1 MRPKWE
7 EHHSAA
13 SEAASQRSKGKCQRS
28 KCPEEEFGTKTQ
40 AAVSLSVRF
49 DSDHQLPDKAIDLVD
64 KAGARTRVPVL
75 SMMPGGKD
83 GRRVTEDGRRE
94 TGGEVIELTVA
105 QVLSYKIGVPLEV
118 VTGHLEGMAQSRLL
132 ELDSFLK
139 KRLIGQDDAVER
151 VCRRLLMAH
160 AGLVQRRGPLG
171 VFLFLGPTG
180 VGKTQLAK
188 LMAEFLFG
196 SEADMIRLDMSEYL
210 EEK

>member
-1 MRPKWE
+1 
-7 EHHSAA
+7 
-13 SEAASQRSKGKCQRS
+13 
-28 KCPEEEFGTKTQ
+28 
-40 AAVSLSVRF
+40 VSLSVRF
-49 DSDHQLPDKAIDLVD
+49 DPDHQLPDKAIDLVD

-83 GRRVTEDGRRE
+83 GRRKTEDGRGIAAGAE
-94 TGGEVIELTVA
+94 GMSGEVTELTVA
-105 QVLSYKIGVPLEV
+105 QVLSDKIGVPLEV

-132 ELDSFLK
+132 ELNSFLK
-139 KRLIGQDDAVER
+139 KRLIGQDEALER

-160 AGLVQRRGPLG
+160 AGLAQRRGPLG